1 MGSSQLVMLAL
12 CAASLAVSIAT
23 FVMAAREPDL
33 RWKPAWALLALV
45 GTGGAAMVW
54 SAPGS
59 VYWFFGVAVPTA
71 SYASVDG
78 GWQPAMVRC
87 LFPTGALIVLLRLY
101 LHRARRLRSTRPT
114 EPVSSR
120 PTRSDGR
127 EA

>member
-1 MGSSQLVMLAL
+1 MERSQLVMLAF
-12 CAASLAVSIAT
+12 CAASLALSL
-23 FVMAAREPDL
+23 AACGLAVRERGL

-71 SYASVDG
+71 SYASVEG

-87 LFPTGALIVLLRLY
+87 LFPLGAVIVLLRIY
-101 LHRARRLRSTRPT
+101 VHRARAGRSTR
-114 EPVSSR
+114 SSELA
-120 PTRSDGR
+120 P
-127 EA
+127 